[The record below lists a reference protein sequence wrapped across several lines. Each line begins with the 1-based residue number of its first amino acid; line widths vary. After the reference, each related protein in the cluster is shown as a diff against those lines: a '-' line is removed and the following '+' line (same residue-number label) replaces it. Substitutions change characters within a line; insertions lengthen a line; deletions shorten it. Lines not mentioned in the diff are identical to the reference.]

1 MTKRL
6 IAAFVALLVCV
17 GIVWFT
23 AWDKSPAEW
32 TPELRFIVAVMMG
45 LVTLGFTAACTLFDE
60 D

>member
-6 IAAFVALLVCV
+6 IAAFVALLVWV

-32 TPELRFIVAVMMG
+32 APDLRFVVAVMG
-45 LVTLGFTAACTLFDE
+45 IVTAGFIAACPLFDE